1 MLRTILQADS
11 SDLSRSLYR
20 NTRRDLKIVGVDDG
34 AFSPVKGLGE
44 QALLVAVLFNHSRI
58 SSVRL
63 GRILVDGRDGNKVLA
78 SILKPLRFD
87 VTMLSGISF
96 GGFNLVDIEELAK
109 STRRPV
115 IAISREKPD
124 NESVLRALRKHFAD
138 WEERWRIVQR
148 AGRLYTFKPLQ
159 VEPALYFEVKG
170 ASPSF
175 AKEAIA
181 SAATIS
187 RLPEP
192 IRVAG
197 IVARGL
203 SGIK

>member
-1 MLRTILQADS
+1 MQEDS
-11 SDLSRSLYR
+11 SDLSRSPYR
-20 NTRRDLKIVGVDDG
+20 STRHDLKIVGVDDG
-34 AFSPVKGLGE
+34 TFPLVRKPG
-44 QALLVAVLFNHSRI
+44 QRALLVAVLFHHSRI
-58 SSVRL
+58 SSVKL
-63 GRILVDGRDGNKVLA
+63 GRILVDGRDANQKLA
-78 SILKPLRFD
+78 SILKPLTFD

-96 GGFNLVDIEELAK
+96 GGFNLVDIAELAK
-109 STRRPV
+109 STHRPV

-124 NESVLRALRKHFAD
+124 NAAVLRALRKHFAD
-138 WEERWRIVQR
+138 WEERWRIVRR
-148 AGRLYTFKPLQ
+148 AGSLYAFKPLR

-175 AKEAIA
+175 AKRVIA

-203 SGIK
+203 SGIYEG